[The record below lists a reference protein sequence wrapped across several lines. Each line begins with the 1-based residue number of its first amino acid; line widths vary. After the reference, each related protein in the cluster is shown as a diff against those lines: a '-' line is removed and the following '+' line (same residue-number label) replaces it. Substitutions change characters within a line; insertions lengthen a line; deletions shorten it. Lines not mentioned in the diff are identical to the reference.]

1 MKNKIRLIVDLELDD
16 ESKTP
21 EYVAREAREAL
32 ASGYVYDVVE
42 EICVVSVADTEGV

>member
-1 MKNKIRLIVDLELDD
+1 MKNKITLIVELELDD

-42 EICVVSVADTEGV
+42 EICVVSVAPATA